1 MGIHKTNKTTTSFK
15 SRWKLSGWNECCYC
29 NFKGWEFGKSCSS
42 KMGKLSNTSDSRN
55 MWVTILQHLHH
66 QLIIHHKKHIN
77 MNRDI
82 CDVYIYI
89 YPSPASHMYTY
100 IYICKISLTLKIHY
114 ISPGPR
120 VFWDTPTP
128 GPYHCHLH
136 LAQGTTQG
144 SSPAL
149 ALGRWFL
156 ESCEGARYSETWGW
170 QDQQDV
176 MPLGPGKVQ
185 VSLHT
190 SHQKWV
196 PKSLIWKSNEKKNYF
211 ISQKET

>member
-1 MGIHKTNKTTTSFK
+1 MFKQNGEALKHLRLQKHVSNNTTASPPSTDNSPQKTHKHES
-15 SRWKLSGWNECCYC
+15 WH
-29 NFKGWEFGKSCSS
+29 
-42 KMGKLSNTSDSRN
+42 
-55 MWVTILQHLHH
+55 MW
-66 QLIIHHKKHIN
+66 
-77 MNRDI
+77 
-82 CDVYIYI
+82 CIYI

>member
-15 SRWKLSGWNECCYC
+15 SRRKLC
-29 NFKGWEFGKSCSS
+29 NSKGWEFGKACSS

-55 MWVTILQHLHH
+55 MWATTLQHLHH
-66 QLIIHHKKHIN
+66 QLIIHHKKHID
-77 MNRDI
+77 MNCDI
-82 CDVYIYI
+82 CDIYLS
-89 YPSPASHMYTY
+89 PSPASHMYTCIY
-100 IYICKISLTLKIHY
+100 IYIHVKYVKYHSHWRY
-114 ISPGPR
+114 ITYHQDHV

-128 GPYHCHLH
+128 GLYRCHLH